1 MTSLPTRGSIRV
13 VCSTTKKPVNIVEVS
28 QRFAA
33 SGLVVRQAKFTDLP
47 AGLLLLRLR
56 LLILVASVKDF
67 PERLSYPLAA
77 SFADFARAFSGADA
91 DVLAGS
97 RSAFAE
103 ILAGLARVQSSEI
116 TGCSGSALAQ
126 ASRALGCA
134 FADVLTAVAHLLAR
148 AGFLLVLLRLVLL
161 RLVLLRLVL
170 RPGLRLGR
178 PLILRWIRG
187 VRKGGRSQENGDA
200 YRQKNRGEWG
210 FSFHFLSPADGFS

>member
-1 MTSLPTRGSIRV
+1 V

-47 AGLLLLRLR
+47 AGLLLLLLR

-134 FADVLTAVAHLLAR
+134 FANVLTAVAHLLAR
-148 AGFLLVLLRLVLL
+148 AGFLLILL

-187 VRKGGRSQENGDA
+187 VRKGGRSRENGDA
-200 YRQKNRGEWG
+200 YRQKNRGEWE

>member
-1 MTSLPTRGSIRV
+1 V

-161 RLVLLRLVL
+161 RLVL

-187 VRKGGRSQENGDA
+187 VRKGGRSRENGDA
-200 YRQKNRGEWG
+200 YRQKNRGEWE

>member
-134 FADVLTAVAHLLAR
+134 FADVLPAVAHLLAR
-148 AGFLLVLLRLVLL
+148 AGFLLI
-161 RLVLLRLVL
+161 LLRLVL

-187 VRKGGRSQENGDA
+187 VRKGGRSRENGDA
-200 YRQKNRGEWG
+200 YRQKNRGELG
-210 FSFHFLSPADGFS
+210 YRVHSLSPADGVAGC

>member
-1 MTSLPTRGSIRV
+1 V

-28 QRFAA
+28 QRFAV

-56 LLILVASVKDF
+56 FLILVASVKDF

-134 FADVLTAVAHLLAR
+134 FANVLTAVAHLLAR
-148 AGFLLVLLRLVLL
+148 AGFLLI
-161 RLVLLRLVL
+161 LLRLVL

-187 VRKGGRSQENGDA
+187 VRKGGRSRENGDA
-200 YRQKNRGEWG
+200 YRQKNRGEWE

>member
-1 MTSLPTRGSIRV
+1 V

-56 LLILVASVKDF
+56 FLILVASVKDF

-134 FADVLTAVAHLLAR
+134 FANVLTAVAHLLAR
-148 AGFLLVLLRLVLL
+148 AGFLLILL

-187 VRKGGRSQENGDA
+187 VRKGGRSRENGDA
-200 YRQKNRGEWG
+200 YRQKNRGEWE

>member
-1 MTSLPTRGSIRV
+1 V

-56 LLILVASVKDF
+56 FLILVASVEDF

-148 AGFLLVLLRLVLL
+148 AGFLLILL

-187 VRKGGRSQENGDA
+187 VRKGGRSRENGDA
-200 YRQKNRGEWG
+200 YRQKNRGEWE

>member
-1 MTSLPTRGSIRV
+1 V
-13 VCSTTKKPVNIVEVS
+13 VCSTTKKPVNIVEIS
-28 QRFAA
+28 QTFAT

-56 LLILVASVKDF
+56 FLILVASVEDF

-134 FADVLTAVAHLLAR
+134 FANVLTAVAHLLAR
-148 AGFLLVLLRLVLL
+148 AGFLLILL

-187 VRKGGRSQENGDA
+187 VRKGGRSRENGDA
-200 YRQKNRGEWG
+200 YRQKNRGEWE

>member
-1 MTSLPTRGSIRV
+1 V

-47 AGLLLLRLR
+47 AGLLLLLLR

-148 AGFLLVLLRLVLL
+148 AGFLLILL

-187 VRKGGRSQENGDA
+187 VRKGGRSRENGDA
-200 YRQKNRGEWG
+200 YRQKNRGEWE

>member
-1 MTSLPTRGSIRV
+1 V

-148 AGFLLVLLRLVLL
+148 AGFLLILL

-187 VRKGGRSQENGDA
+187 VRKGGRSRENGDA
-200 YRQKNRGEWG
+200 YRQKNRGEWE

>member
-1 MTSLPTRGSIRV
+1 V
-13 VCSTTKKPVNIVEVS
+13 VCSTTKKPVNIVEIS
-28 QRFAA
+28 QTFAT

-47 AGLLLLRLR
+47 AGLLLLLLR

-148 AGFLLVLLRLVLL
+148 AGFLLVLLRLVL
-161 RLVLLRLVL
+161 

-187 VRKGGRSQENGDA
+187 VRKGGRSRENGDA
-200 YRQKNRGEWG
+200 YRQKNRGELG
-210 FSFHFLSPADGFS
+210 FSVHFLSPADGFS

>member
-1 MTSLPTRGSIRV
+1 V

-47 AGLLLLRLR
+47 AGLLLLLLR
-56 LLILVASVKDF
+56 LLILVAFVKDF

-148 AGFLLVLLRLVLL
+148 AGFLLVLLRLVL
-161 RLVLLRLVL
+161 

-187 VRKGGRSQENGDA
+187 VRKGGRSRENGDA
-200 YRQKNRGEWG
+200 YRQKNRGEWE

>member
-47 AGLLLLRLR
+47 AGLLRLWLR

-148 AGFLLVLLRLVLL
+148 AGFLLILL

>member
-1 MTSLPTRGSIRV
+1 V

-47 AGLLLLRLR
+47 AGLLLLRPR
-56 LLILVASVKDF
+56 FLILVASVEDF

-148 AGFLLVLLRLVLL
+148 AGFLLILL

-200 YRQKNRGEWG
+200 YRQKNRGELG

>member
-1 MTSLPTRGSIRV
+1 
-13 VCSTTKKPVNIVEVS
+13 
-28 QRFAA
+28 
-33 SGLVVRQAKFTDLP
+33 VVRQAKFTDLP

-56 LLILVASVKDF
+56 FLILVASVEDF

-134 FADVLTAVAHLLAR
+134 FANVLTAVAHLLAR
-148 AGFLLVLLRLVLL
+148 AGFL
-161 RLVLLRLVL
+161 LVLLRLVL

-200 YRQKNRGEWG
+200 YRQKNRGELG

>member
-1 MTSLPTRGSIRV
+1 V

-47 AGLLLLRLR
+47 AGLLLLLLR

-161 RLVLLRLVL
+161 RLVL

-187 VRKGGRSQENGDA
+187 VRKGGRSRENGDA
-200 YRQKNRGEWG
+200 YRQKNRGEWE

>member
-1 MTSLPTRGSIRV
+1 
-13 VCSTTKKPVNIVEVS
+13 VE
-28 QRFAA
+28 
-33 SGLVVRQAKFTDLP
+33 
-47 AGLLLLRLR
+47 
-56 LLILVASVKDF
+56 DF

-134 FADVLTAVAHLLAR
+134 FANVLTAVAHLLAR
-148 AGFLLVLLRLVLL
+148 AGFLLILL

-187 VRKGGRSQENGDA
+187 VRKGGRSRENGDA
-200 YRQKNRGEWG
+200 YRQKNRGEWE

>member
-1 MTSLPTRGSIRV
+1 V

-148 AGFLLVLLRLVLL
+148 AGFLLILL

-200 YRQKNRGEWG
+200 YRQKNRGELG

>member
-1 MTSLPTRGSIRV
+1 V

-47 AGLLLLRLR
+47 AGLLLLLLR

-148 AGFLLVLLRLVLL
+148 AGFLLVLLRLVL
-161 RLVLLRLVL
+161 

-187 VRKGGRSQENGDA
+187 VRKGGRSRENGDA
-200 YRQKNRGEWG
+200 YRQKNRGELG
-210 FSFHFLSPADGFS
+210 FSVHFLSPADGFS